1 MAYKKQD
8 ENGVYRYVNPK
19 TGKFY
24 EDNEYPLGTSLG
36 QTEHQLTHTNKMRIV
51 DRDEVKADIVDE
63 TGLAV
68 IPEDEIQLKEYIKSA
83 ISIDNLVATFNDN
96 ARETLLKLLAL
107 QDNKHPLK
115 KGGAGIAYRTDAL
128 IMHCKM
134 EFTAD
139 ENIVFDAILGTM
151 SSQPEDAIYRI
162 EPSSFLKYSKFENEK
177 YLYDVFRRGANKL
190 KERLLKFEDLGPE
203 GEDDIIVPWFDIL
216 RYHKKSKTNDVAYI
230 EFRPS
235 DFFKDLALCS
245 QLVHGAYG
253 SLEVTTQLRGKYT
266 IALYWFLENKK
277 RYKEY
282 PTATPGIFEISIEE
296 FKYQFSIPESYSK
309 AEVERRVLIP
319 AYESINNVAECD
331 FTFEYEPK
339 LVDRRFAGY
348 RFVIKS
354 KNYIEAKEVTIIDVE
369 DLDPLE
375 EQIKTFMS
383 LSGHS
388 FSDDEIHQFYL
399 LAKKYNRDAAFIMQT
414 ASVLKSRIDNNS
426 LDKIDNPF
434 AYILTIIKNGNL
446 TDPAKLEDNYKKVKN
461 KFNNYPQRN
470 YDFEELEKKL
480 LGY

>member
-1 MAYKKQD
+1 MGIRRTD
-8 ENGVYRYVNPK
+8 ENGIYRDVDPATNR
-19 TGKFY
+19 FY
-24 EDNEYPLGTSLG
+24 DEDEYPLGTNLG
-36 QTEHQLTHTNKMRIV
+36 QTEHQLSHTNTGRVI
-51 DRDEVKADIVDE
+51 DRDDLIPGVVDE
-63 TGLAV
+63 NGLAV
-68 IPEDEIQLKEYIKSA
+68 ISHDEAQLKEYIKNA

-151 SSQPEDAIYRI
+151 SSQPEDIIYRI

-177 YLYDVFRRGANKL
+177 YLYDVFRRGASKL
-190 KERLLKFEDLGPE
+190 KERLLKFEDLGPD

-216 RYHKKSKTNDVAYI
+216 RYHKKSKTNEVAYI

-282 PTATPGIFEISIEE
+282 PAATPGIFEIAIDE
-296 FKYQFSIPESYSK
+296 FKYQFSIPQSYSK

-319 AYESINNVAECD
+319 AYESINNVNECD
-331 FTFEYEPK
+331 FTFEYEPRY
-339 LVDRRFAGY
+339 VDKKFVGY
-348 RFVIKS
+348 KFVIKN
-354 KNYIEAKEVTIIDVE
+354 KNYIEAKSVEIIDVE
-369 DLDPLE
+369 VDPFE
-375 EQIKTFMS
+375 EQIRTFMS
-383 LSGHS
+383 LSGHK
-388 FSDDEIHQFYL
+388 FSDKEIHQIYL
-399 LAKKYNRDAAFIMQT
+399 IASKYGRDAAFIMQT
-414 ASVLKSRIDNNS
+414 ASVLKSRIDNKTME
-426 LDKIDNPF
+426 KIEAPF
-434 AYILTIIKNGNL
+434 AYVLTIIKNGNL
-446 TDPAKLEDNYKKVKN
+446 TDPSKLENSYKKVKN
-461 KFNNYPQRN
+461 NFNNFKQRD
-470 YDFEELEKKL
+470 YDMEELERKL
-480 LGY
+480 LSH